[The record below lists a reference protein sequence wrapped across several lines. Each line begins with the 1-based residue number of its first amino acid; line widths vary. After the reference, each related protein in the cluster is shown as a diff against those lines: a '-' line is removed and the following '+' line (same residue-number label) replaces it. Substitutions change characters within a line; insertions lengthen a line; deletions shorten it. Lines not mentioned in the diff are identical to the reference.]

1 MPEVHLSSLCT
12 ELGTI
17 WCRRADREE
26 DYDSVDSRV
35 PGGIRPGKKV
45 TQVLFHEVTC
55 SLNKLS
61 DSNWAQML
69 TIHKDVFVIIVT
81 F

>member
-17 WCRRADREE
+17 WCRRADGEE

-35 PGGIRPGKKV
+35 PGGIRPGKKM
-45 TQVLFHEVTC
+45 LFYEVTC

-69 TIHKDVFVIIVT
+69 TIHKDVFVITVIC
-81 F
+81 